1 MNPSDLVD
9 VASRYWQS
17 AALNA
22 AVQLGVFELLAAKP
36 ADAAGVARGLD
47 ASPLHTE
54 ALLDALAGMG
64 VLHKDAG
71 GYGLPDA
78 LRAVLDPASSDSLLP
93 ALRFNADLFGL
104 WARLGESVRT
114 GTPAMPGNPHLG
126 TDPARMR
133 RFVEGMHSRAGL
145 MARGLLPCLRPP
157 AGSRI
162 LDVGGGPGTFALKL
176 AQRDASLRLTVLD
189 LPPVVAAAAEIHA
202 GQAGI
207 DRIAFLGGNYHLTPL
222 PPGQDIV
229 LYCGALHQEPE
240 EAVAPLF
247 ARMRAALRP
256 GGQIWVVDLLLDDDR
271 CTPAYSALF
280 QVNML
285 LMRPTARVHAAS
297 RVVELLAEAGFRDA
311 TVRPVPD
318 TPYRLV
324 EAINPESP

>member
-1 MNPSDLVD
+1 
-9 VASRYWQS
+9 
-17 AALNA
+17 
-22 AVQLGVFELLAAKP
+22 
-36 ADAAGVARGLD
+36 
-47 ASPLHTE
+47 
-54 ALLDALAGMG
+54 
-64 VLHKDAG
+64 
-71 GYGLPDA
+71 
-78 LRAVLDPASSDSLLP
+78 
-93 ALRFNADLFGL
+93 
-104 WARLGESVRT
+104 
-114 GTPAMPGNPHLG
+114 MPGNPHLG

-157 AGSRI
+157 QGARI

-285 LMRPTARVHAAS
+285 LMRPTARVHAAG
-297 RVVELLAEAGFRDA
+297 RVLELLADAGFRGA
-311 TVRPVPD
+311 KASPIPD
-318 TPYRLV
+318 TPYGLV
-324 EAINPESP
+324 QATNPDTP